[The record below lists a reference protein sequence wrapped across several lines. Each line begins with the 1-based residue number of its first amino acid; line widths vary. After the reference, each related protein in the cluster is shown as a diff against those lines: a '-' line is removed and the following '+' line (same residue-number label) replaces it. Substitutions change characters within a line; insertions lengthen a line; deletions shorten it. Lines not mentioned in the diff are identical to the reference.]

1 MRPLAGWPSRLALRE
16 AGDHGYQR
24 QTWNGATMRDD
35 DLRRHVA
42 AELSWDPQVDS
53 EAIEVSA
60 AGCGGRLVCARVTQ
74 VNDRIRIESRPELT
88 VSPAARVSPCCSGS
102 CGRPGSGC

>member
-1 MRPLAGWPSRLALRE
+1 MIT
-16 AGDHGYQR
+16 GYQR
-24 QTWNGATMRDD
+24 QTRNRATMRDD

-60 AGCGGRLVCARVTQ
+60 LIVAPFHVWRWYPVITGFSQGKTAWPAR
-74 VNDRIRIESRPELT
+74 RAPH
-88 VSPAARVSPCCSGS
+88 P
-102 CGRPGSGC
+102 

>member
-1 MRPLAGWPSRLALRE
+1 MIT
-16 AGDHGYQR
+16 GYQR
-24 QTWNGATMRDD
+24 QRWNGATMRDD

-60 AGCGGRLVCARVTQ
+60 AGGTITLRG
-74 VNDRIRIESRPELT
+74 PW
-88 VSPAARVSPCCSGS
+88 PASS
-102 CGRPGSGC
+102 